1 MVIVNVA
8 FASPINPAGAAPALS
23 VGQVWAGLERKIRF
37 AQEFVPVIVGTEVLE
52 ETTEGSGSE
61 AVPVVVREATFKEGF
76 RQGSPKVKEVCKCY
90 APSRVDFHQPDGTT
104 VSNIISF
111 DKDDALNMTYSFAW
125 RYPEVDASDAAA
137 VAELRKK
144 HRAGAQMAVESSI
157 QAIREMV
164 KDGRIK
170 EA

>member
-1 MVIVNVA
+1 MVTINVA
-8 FASPINPAGAAPALS
+8 FTSPINPPGATPVLTLS
-23 VGQVWAGLERKIRF
+23 QVWAGLERKIRF
-37 AQEFVPVIVGTEVLE
+37 AQEFVPVILGTEVLE
-52 ETTEGSGSE
+52 ETTEGTGSE

-76 RQGSPKVKEVCKCY
+76 REGDPKVKEVCKCY
-90 APSRVDFHQPDGTT
+90 EPSRVDFHQPNGTII
-104 VSNIISF
+104 SNVISF
-111 DKDDALNMTYSFAW
+111 DANDALNMTYSFAW
-125 RYPEVDASDAAA
+125 RYPEVSASDAAA

-144 HRAGAQMAVESSI
+144 HRAGAQIAVESSI